1 MVANSPRVVVGL
13 PLSRRVVLS
22 VADVMC
28 LGLRNR
34 KQSNI
39 WWSLRGSKARLVS
52 NGVAVLHGRMS
63 GILCRCILA
72 MLDGEMESTLVRV
85 VEGAG
90 LGCLEGVISNRA
102 GLGSL
107 VRG

>member
-1 MVANSPRVVVGL
+1 MLGVAEPATVKYLVEFE
-13 PLSRRVVLS
+13 
-22 VADVMC
+22 
-28 LGLRNR
+28 
-34 KQSNI
+34 
-39 WWSLRGSKARLVS
+39 GSKARLVS

-107 VRG
+107 VGG

>member
-1 MVANSPRVVVGL
+1 MVEKSPRVVVGL
-13 PLSRRVVLS
+13 PVSRSVVLS
-22 VADVMC
+22 AAEVVC

-107 VRG
+107 VGG